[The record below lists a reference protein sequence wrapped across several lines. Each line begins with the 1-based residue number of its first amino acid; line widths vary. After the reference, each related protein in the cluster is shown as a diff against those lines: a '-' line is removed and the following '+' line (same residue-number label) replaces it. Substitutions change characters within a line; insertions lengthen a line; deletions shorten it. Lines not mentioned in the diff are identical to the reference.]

1 MISPQPTPEN
11 QPSVIVRRYPVGAEI
26 IHYGA
31 TSFRVWAPRR
41 KRVEVGILPPTEDA
55 KPLDRNARSHE
66 GPVRL
71 SECAKTVRI
80 VELSP
85 DGHGYFAANVADVGA
100 GNRYGFRLDA
110 GDRLYADPA
119 SRFQPDGPAGMS
131 QVIDPARFGWTD
143 AAWQGP
149 TIDNRVLYEMHIG
162 TFTREGTWGAA
173 AEHLSR
179 LRELGITILEVMPVA
194 DFPGTFGW
202 GYDGVLL
209 FAPTRNYGEPDDFRA
224 FVDRAHAEGLGVILD
239 VVYNHFGNFDNY
251 LTEFSSDYY
260 TDRYRND
267 WASALN
273 FDGAEAAPVREL
285 FIANARYW
293 IDEFHLDGYRYD
305 AVQCVYDQSNR
316 YILGETTDAAR
327 AAAGSRR
334 TYFIGENETQEVVH
348 LRPSHDK
355 GSGFDALWND
365 DFHHSAMVRLTGK
378 NPAYY
383 SDYLGA
389 VDELACCVRHG
400 FLYQGQF
407 SQWQGKPRGTPT
419 TGLPATAFV
428 TFLQNHDQVANSGAG
443 LRAHALTSP
452 GRYRAMTALW
462 LLSPQTPL
470 FFQGQEF
477 GADSPFL
484 YFADFSGDAAEAVA
498 EGRRAFL
505 AQFPALRMPE
515 EQRLLPN
522 PSARDTFE
530 RCRLNHDMREHN
542 QALWNL
548 HLDLLALRREDP
560 VFSRQCA
567 DLIEATTLGSDA
579 FLLRYFARP
588 NAHHGTPEAEER
600 LVLVNFGT
608 ELLICPT
615 PQPLLA
621 PPANRSW
628 QFLWSSDNPR
638 YGADYSPPLETTSGW
653 RLPGECTSVLKAVPR
668 ELAPS
673 PEPARRTH
681 AESTVD
687 DEESGHD

>member
-1 MISPQPTPEN
+1 MILPQPTPVN
-11 QPSVIVRRYPVGAEI
+11 QPSVNVRRYPVGAETMND
-26 IHYGA
+26 GA

-41 KRVEVGILPPTEDA
+41 KRVDVGILPPTEEA
-55 KPLDRNARSHE
+55 ERPDRNARSHA
-66 GPVRL
+66 GPIRI
-71 SECAKTVRI
+71 SECSDTLRL
-80 VELSP
+80 VELAP
-85 DGHGYFAANVADVGA
+85 DGDGYFAANVADVESGY
-100 GNRYGFRLDA
+100 RYGFRLDA
-110 GDRLYADPA
+110 GERLYADPA
-119 SRFQPDGPAGMS
+119 SRFQPDGPAGIS
-131 QVIDPARFGWTD
+131 QVVDPARFSWTD
-143 AAWQGP
+143 AVWQGP

-162 TFTREGTWGAA
+162 TFTQEGTWAAA

-179 LRELGITILEVMPVA
+179 LKELGITILEVMPVA
-194 DFPGTFGW
+194 DFPGEFGW

-209 FAPTRNYGEPDDFRA
+209 FAPTRIYGEPDDFRT

-251 LTEFSSDYY
+251 LSEFSSDYY
-260 TDRYRND
+260 TDRYRNE

-273 FDGAEAAPVREL
+273 FEGPEAAPVREF

-305 AVQCVYDQSNR
+305 ATQCVYDQSNP
-316 YILGETTDAAR
+316 YILGEATDAAR
-327 AAAGSRR
+327 AAAGNRR
-334 TYFIGENETQEVVH
+334 TYFSGENETQEVVH
-348 LRPSHDK
+348 LRASRDK
-355 GSGFDALWND
+355 GSGLDALWND

-400 FLYQGQF
+400 FLYQGQR
-407 SQWQGKPRGTPT
+407 SLWQGKPRGTPT

-477 GADSPFL
+477 GANSPFL
-484 YFADFSGDAAEAVA
+484 FFADFSGDAAEAVA
-498 EGRRAFL
+498 VGRRAFL

-522 PSARDTFE
+522 PSSRETFE
-530 RCRLNHDMREHN
+530 RCRLTHDEREHN
-542 QALWNL
+542 QSLWNL

-560 VFSRQCA
+560 VISRQRA
-567 DLIEATTLGSDA
+567 DLIDATTLGSDA
-579 FLLRYFARP
+579 FLLRYFAKP
-588 NAHHGTPEAEER
+588 NASEGSPEAEER
-600 LVLVNFGT
+600 LILVNFGT
-608 ELLICPT
+608 ELLICPS

-621 PPANRSW
+621 PPADRGW
-628 QFLWSSDNPR
+628 QLLWSSDNPR

-653 RLPGECTSVLKAVPR
+653 RLPGECAVVLKAVPR
-668 ELAPS
+668 ELVPS
-673 PEPARRTH
+673 PEPGRRTH

-687 DEESGHD
+687 AEESAHD